1 MSKLVISGNP
11 KPVLAV
17 RRQRMIISSSKVIYT
32 KSLSITLSK
41 TVRAVIDDDLDLT
54 GGYFTNS
61 TKNRLDLCK
70 DMSKAAE
77 CYLLTSIWYQTAGVP
92 F

>member
-17 RRQRMIISSSKVIYT
+17 RRQRMFIKSSSKVIYT

-77 CYLLTSIWYQTAGVP
+77 CYLLTSIYQTAGVP